1 MRGLA
6 DRLSRST
13 GALCSA
19 FAVATAAA
27 AEDAVQRVVVTAG
40 GAEARLFD
48 VPWAA
53 GLVDAQTLRGAGP
66 MVQLSEALVRVPG
79 LVVRERHNHA
89 QDLQIH
95 SRGFGARA
103 TFGVRGIALY
113 ADGIPAAGPD
123 GQGQVSH
130 FDLAGAQRIEVLRG
144 PFSALYGPS
153 SGGVIALVSASPL
166 ERRWQLGADLGSHG
180 LRQWRAQ
187 VEAPFDDGF
196 SLRVAASRFTID
208 GFRPHSSA
216 ERTLGHLRLAWD
228 TPGDRV
234 VLVAGVLDQPAQDP
248 LGLTRALFEADP
260 DQTVPAALP
269 QSSPTVGYDTRKR
282 VRQQHA
288 GLSWRHQIGGDGAL
302 REARISAHLTRR
314 AVVQWQSI
322 PFTVQAA
329 PTHPGGV
336 IDFDR
341 LHGGADARLVWRWT
355 GPDGLG
361 TQLVAGV
368 AAERSLEDRRGF
380 ENFVGSS
387 DADRVLGVT
396 GALRRDERN
405 RVGPRDVYAQ
415 AEVDLATDWTAT
427 LGLRHGRIDWRSR
440 DAYIVPPFNG
450 DDSGARS
457 LHYTNPV
464 AALQWRASP
473 SLRLYLAHGRG
484 FESPT
489 LGELFYRPDGQPG
502 LNLGL
507 QPQTS
512 GQWEAGLK
520 WRPPG
525 QRLALDLAVFDIRT
539 DDEIGVAASAGGRA
553 SFRNLGR
560 TLRQGAE
567 LDLRWQPAPAWRGQL
582 AASWLDARHRG
593 GQVLPAGRRI
603 AGTQRAWGYAEW
615 AWLPA
620 AGLEFALEARA
631 QSDVPVADTHDDF
644 AEGHALLALR
654 ARWQVEVGGGRL
666 ELLARLDN
674 LADRRV
680 AGSVIVNESQRRHF
694 EPAPGRTALLSLRWS
709 AAF

>member
-13 GALCSA
+13 WALCSA

-79 LVVRERHNHA
+79 LIVRERHNHA

-153 SGGVIALVSASPL
+153 SGGVISLVSASPL

-187 VEAPFDDGF
+187 IEAPFDDGF
-196 SLRVAASRFTID
+196 SLRASASRFSVD

-269 QSSPTVGYDTRKR
+269 QSSPTMGYDTRKR
-282 VRQQHA
+282 AQQQHA
-288 GLSWRHQIGGDGAL
+288 GLSWRHRFGSDGAL
-302 REARISAHLTRR
+302 REAQLSTHLTRR
-314 AVVQWQSI
+314 AVTQWQSI

-341 LHGGADARLVWRWT
+341 LHAGVDARLVWRWT
-355 GPDGLG
+355 SAAGLG
-361 TQLVAGV
+361 AQLVAGA
-368 AAERSLEDRRGF
+368 AAERSVEDRRGF
-380 ENFVGSS
+380 QNFTGSS

-405 RVGPRDVYAQ
+405 RVGTTDVYAQ
-415 AEVDLATDWTAT
+415 AEVDLAPDWTAT
-427 LGLRHGRIDWRSR
+427 LGLRHGRIAFRSR
-440 DAYIVPPFNG
+440 DRYIVPPFNG
-450 DDSGARS
+450 DDSGART
-457 LHYTNPV
+457 LDYVNPV
-464 AALQWRASP
+464 AALLWRASP
-473 SLRLYLAHGRG
+473 RLRLYLASGRG

-502 LNLGL
+502 LNLAL
-507 QPQTS
+507 EPQTS
-512 GQWEAGLK
+512 RQWEAGLK
-520 WRPPG
+520 WRDAG
-525 QRLALDLAVFDIRT
+525 QRLALDVALFDIRT
-539 DDEIGVAASAGGRA
+539 DDEIGVAASAGGRT
-553 SFRNLGR
+553 SFRNVGR
-560 TLRQGAE
+560 TRRQGAE
-567 LDLRWQPAPAWRGQL
+567 LDLRWQPTPAWRGQL
-582 AASWLDARHRG
+582 AASWLDARHRDG
-593 GQVLPAGRRI
+593 AVVAAGRRI
-603 AGTQRAWGYAEW
+603 AGTKRVWGYAEW

-620 AGLEFALEARA
+620 PGLEFAVEGRA
-631 QSDVPVADTHDDF
+631 QDDVRVDDTHDDV
-644 AEGHALLALR
+644 AEGFGLLALR
-654 ARWQVEVGGGRL
+654 ARWQVEVGGGQL

-680 AGSVIVNESQRRHF
+680 VGSVIVNESQQRHF
-694 EPAPGRTALLSLRWS
+694 EPAPGRTGLLSVRWR